1 MPGGCGHSPEEKG
14 QPSELDQVL
23 YSCETPFVHLTYAGF
38 VFVLRRARGFMRV
51 RRHSAN
57 GGLQGS
63 GETMEALVLGVSE
76 GDLKCLLTGAVQRC
90 HLPSCPLNAFSS
102 PVTKPEASSHNQPFS
117 TILTDTPVK
126 GSLGVL
132 PTIHISE

>member
-23 YSCETPFVHLTYAGF
+23 YSRETPFAHLMYAGS
-38 VFVLRRARGFMRV
+38 VFVLRRGRGYVRV

-63 GETMEALVLGVSE
+63 GETMKAVVLGVSE

-102 PVTKPEASSHNQPFS
+102 PVTTPEASSHNQPFS
-117 TILTDTPVK
+117 TFLTDIPGR
-126 GSLGVL
+126 GSLWVL
-132 PTIHISE
+132 PAIHISE